1 MKNTKDPY
9 LQLVQ
14 AFDLSTTDQRETPQL
29 YQAKSNASSKPEDI
43 LNKIN
48 LVNKG

>member
-1 MKNTKDPY
+1 MKNTKGLY

-14 AFDLSTTDQRETPQL
+14 AFDLSTTDRQETPQL

-43 LNKIN
+43 LNKID